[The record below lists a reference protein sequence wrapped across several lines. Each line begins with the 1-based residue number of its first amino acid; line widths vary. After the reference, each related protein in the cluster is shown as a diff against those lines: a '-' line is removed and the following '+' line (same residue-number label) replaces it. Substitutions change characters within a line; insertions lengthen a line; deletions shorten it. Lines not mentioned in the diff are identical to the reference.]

1 MTDRDR
7 VLDAPFDSLQHHPEQ
22 FRGITME
29 DVTALRELRTEN
41 AKLREQLHD
50 AHAMV
55 QAIKET
61 PWVWVGDGTDDLHGM
76 SYEAGITILAGQL
89 RTLLAVVEDA
99 PATRAGYDERGFCSN
114 CGTACGE
121 P

>member
-7 VLDAPFDSLQHHPEQ
+7 VLDELEAYLGPMPWGD
-22 FRGITME
+22 
-29 DVTALRELRTEN
+29 ALRSLRAEV
-41 AKLREQLHD
+41 AELREQLHD
-50 AHAMV
+50 AHAVV

-99 PATRAGYDERGFCSN
+99 ACDETRE
-114 CGTACGE
+114 
-121 P
+121 